1 MKNLDYYLNL
11 PYKIE
16 LKKIPEKEGGGYGAL
31 MPEFNGVAFFY
42 GDGSTKQEALD
53 DLEIAFKATLERLLK
68 DNIKIPKPLDES
80 EKIRINI
87 TIPKNLLNSIDAITK
102 NRSAWISDLAKKA
115 LAN

>member
-1 MKNLDYYLNL
+1 
-11 PYKIE
+11 
-16 LKKIPEKEGGGYGAL
+16 

-42 GDGSTKQEALD
+42 GDGNTKQEALD

-68 DNIKIPKPLDES
+68 DNIKIPVPLDES